1 MRRLAVLLCTTL
13 LCAACSEPPSKEMN
27 RAQGAVDTAKAAG
40 AEQYA
45 PESFAAASA
54 ALKQSYDAVDQ
65 RDYRLAL
72 SQALDAFDRAQEAAK
87 QAADGKAK
95 ARSDAETAIN
105 ATSAALQRLEAT
117 VKEAGKANVP
127 AATVAHARRV
137 GSDTAATLQ
146 KARTSLRAGNYLE
159 AADAVRS
166 KPAEIAGLLKD
177 LGAAIDARTSKR
189 KR

>member
-1 MRRLAVLLCTTL
+1 
-13 LCAACSEPPSKEMN
+13 MN

-72 SQALDAFDRAQEAAK
+72 SRALDAFDRAQEAAK

-105 ATSAALQRLEAT
+105 ATHVALQQLEARIKDATAARAPAAAL
-117 VKEAGKANVP
+117 
-127 AATVAHARRV
+127 AHARRV
-137 GSDTAATLQ
+137 GSDTSAVLQ
-146 KARTSLRAGNYLE
+146 KARASLRGGSYLE
-159 AADAVRS
+159 AVEAVRN
-166 KPAEIAGLLKD
+166 KPAEIASAMKNLG
-177 LGAAIDARTSKR
+177 GAADARGAKR